1 MEKNKL
7 KITKCNLFPISLFEV
22 SEFLTA
28 TQCNDIINYI
38 RELPKKPYPAMTG
51 KSVTTFNI
59 SNRLLEDIQQHV
71 TSCANILPA
80 LSNVVLEYEETSGY
94 NCGRLGNSW
103 ASFQYKDSALLTHT
117 HYSSLIS
124 GVLYLQVDNN
134 SSNITFNNVNPFLE
148 YLPKKHLTTYTYN
161 KMSFEPTIGK
171 LIVFPSWLPHGSD
184 TELNKSDERIII
196 SFNTELII

>member
-1 MEKNKL
+1 MGKTTM
-7 KITKCNLFPISLFEV
+7 KITRCNLFPISLFEV

-38 RELPKKPYPAMTG
+38 RELPKTPYSAMTG
-51 KSVTTFNI
+51 KSVTTFSI

-71 TSCANILPA
+71 TSCANILAA
-80 LSNVVLEYEETSGY
+80 LSDIVLEYEKISGY

-134 SSNITFNNVNPFLE
+134 SSKITFNNVNRSNSNVEFIQ
-148 YLPKKHLTTYTYN
+148 
-161 KMSFEPTIGK
+161 FIGM
-171 LIVFPSWLPHGSD
+171 
-184 TELNKSDERIII
+184 T
-196 SFNTELII
+196 